1 MNPLYRQPVRLS
13 FTAILVVMSVSV
25 IAGCG
30 RGDQEYLSMGTAPTT
45 GAFYPIGTAL
55 SQVLNEH
62 GGGQWEIT
70 AQSTNGTRENIRKL
84 DKGELDL
91 ALANASITYHA
102 VRGIEGWEK
111 KFPVQA
117 VMTLGP
123 NVGHFVTVEGSGI
136 TTMAD
141 LKGKR
146 VAVGPAGA
154 GFEFFIKPILAAHGI
169 SYDDIRALNNTP
181 AGSVDMLADGSADAA
196 FLGGAMPHPS
206 IIQACSSLN
215 IVFIPFDPQAR
226 EALIQEYSFFN
237 PITVPASA
245 YSDLNE
251 DFAGLNV
258 GSIHLIV
265 SASAEQELVYKIT
278 KTLWEHREDVVK
290 KHKAGKAINE
300 ENVARSTGTDFHP
313 GAIRFYEEIQIWKAP
328 GAKTAKTADE

>member
-1 MNPLYRQPVRLS
+1 
-13 FTAILVVMSVSV
+13 
-25 IAGCG
+25 
-30 RGDQEYLSMGTAPTT
+30 
-45 GAFYPIGTAL
+45 
-55 SQVLNEH
+55 
-62 GGGQWEIT
+62 
-70 AQSTNGTRENIRKL
+70 
-84 DKGELDL
+84 
-91 ALANASITYHA
+91 
-102 VRGIEGWEK
+102 
-111 KFPVQA
+111 
-117 VMTLGP
+117 
-123 NVGHFVTVEGSGI
+123 
-136 TTMAD
+136 
-141 LKGKR
+141 
-146 VAVGPAGA
+146 
-154 GFEFFIKPILAAHGI
+154 
-169 SYDDIRALNNTP
+169 
-181 AGSVDMLADGSADAA
+181 
-196 FLGGAMPHPS
+196 MPHPS